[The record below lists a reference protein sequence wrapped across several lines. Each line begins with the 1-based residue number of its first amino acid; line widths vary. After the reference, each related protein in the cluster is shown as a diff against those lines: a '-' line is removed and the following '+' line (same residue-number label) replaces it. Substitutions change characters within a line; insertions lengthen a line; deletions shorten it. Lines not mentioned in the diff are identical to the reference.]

1 MGWRVDNK
9 LQPLLR
15 ESAQGYLSDAGG
27 PAHFRAVRDAGNG
40 FDAAAWRPMG
50 ELGWTGIL
58 LSENVGGAQLELE
71 PALTLAE
78 ELGRTIAP
86 EPFIASAVIAGTLLA
101 KSAVPRAR
109 LLDYS
114 PGRVQFPAAAGIAGD
129 RCHMKPGDALVGPR
143 KRRCS

>member
-40 FDAAAWRPMG
+40 FDAAAWRQMS

-58 LSENVGGAQLELE
+58 PSENVGGAQLE

-78 ELGRTIAP
+78 ELGRAIAP

-109 LLDYS
+109 LLDHS
-114 PGRVQFPAAAGIAGD
+114 PGRVQFPVAAGIAGI
-129 RCHMKPGDALVGPR
+129 AAT
-143 KRRCS
+143 